1 MSNTITFENNRVTV
15 TQASKWLGVSRE
27 TLYNWIRNGR
37 ISYIVEEDGTPTRYL
52 SAVEL
57 DHVRHERIV
66 AKGQEMSV
74 LMAVPRLA

>member
-15 TQASKWLGVSRE
+15 TQASRWLGVSRE
-27 TLYNWIRNGR
+27 TLYNWIRSGR
-37 ISYIVEEDGTPTRYL
+37 ISYIVENGWPTRYL

-74 LMAVPRLA
+74 LMAVPRLE